1 MKGQFMY
8 VFSGEA
14 KEKLANAGF
23 VLLKEDTQNDVYA
36 FKADDT
42 ITFSADLMSDISFVL
57 SDTLTF

>member
-23 VLLKEDTQNDVYA
+23 VLLKEDTLNDVYV
-36 FKADDT
+36 FKADDKLM
-42 ITFSADLMSDISFVL
+42 FSADWMNDISVVL

>member
-8 VFSGEA
+8 VFSSEA
-14 KEKLANAGF
+14 KDKLVNAGF
-23 VLLKEDTQNDVYA
+23 VLLKEDTKNDVYA

-42 ITFSADLMSDISFVL
+42 MMFSADWMNDISVVL

>member
-1 MKGQFMY
+1 MRGQFMY
-8 VFSGEA
+8 VFSSEA

-42 ITFSADLMSDISFVL
+42 MTFSADWMSDISFVL